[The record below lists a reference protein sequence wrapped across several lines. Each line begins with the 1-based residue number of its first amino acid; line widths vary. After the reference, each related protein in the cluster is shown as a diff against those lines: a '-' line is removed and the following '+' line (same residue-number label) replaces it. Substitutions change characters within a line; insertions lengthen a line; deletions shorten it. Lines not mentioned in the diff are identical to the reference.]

1 MLKVKHPLAS
11 NSREWPSSQSSSQ

>member
-11 NSREWPSSQSSSQ
+11 NSRDWPSSQSSSQ